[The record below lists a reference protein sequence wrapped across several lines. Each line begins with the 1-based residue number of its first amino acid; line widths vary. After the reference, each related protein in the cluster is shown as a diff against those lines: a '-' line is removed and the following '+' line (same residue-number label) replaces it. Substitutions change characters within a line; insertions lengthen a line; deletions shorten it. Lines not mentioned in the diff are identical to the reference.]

1 MVTEDPYDF
10 RFDCGAT
17 WLNLLATRGRA
28 FGSHPVERLDS
39 VERLAEWLRAS
50 GLAPSREVTH
60 DDLVGAWRLR
70 ECLRTL
76 AFATVQDRTPPTE
89 AIAELVDFLGAD
101 DRVEL
106 TGGDRLRRRPPAGA
120 DGALRRIA
128 VQAVDHLTGVDR
140 DGLKIC
146 PEDDC
151 RGVFTDPAGRRR
163 WCPSPSCASRGR
175 VRAHRA
181 RLAASRDVGAS

>member
-1 MVTEDPYDF
+1 MVTDDPYSF
-10 RFDCGAT
+10 RFDCGTT

-28 FGSHPVERLDS
+28 FSSHPVERLDS
-39 VERLAEWLRAS
+39 AERLAEWLRAS
-50 GLAPSREVTH
+50 ELAPHRGPTH
-60 DDLVGAWRLR
+60 ADLERTWRLR
-70 ECLRTL
+70 ECLRAL
-76 AFATVQDRTPPTE
+76 ALATTQDRTPPDD
-89 AIAELVDFLGAD
+89 AVAELGVFLAAD

-106 TGGDRLRRRPPAGA
+106 TGGDRLRRSPPATVGE
-120 DGALRRIA
+120 ALVRIA
-128 VQAVDHLTGVDR
+128 RQAADHLTGVDR
-140 DGLKIC
+140 AGLKVC

-181 RLAASRDVGAS
+181 RRAAP

>member
-1 MVTEDPYDF
+1 MATDDPHSF
-10 RFDCGAT
+10 RFDCGTT

-28 FGSHPVERLDS
+28 FSSHPVERLDS
-39 VERLAEWLRAS
+39 AERLAEWLRA
-50 GLAPSREVTH
+50 GELTPRRGPTH
-60 DDLVGAWRLR
+60 ADLERAWRLR
-70 ECLRTL
+70 ECLRAL
-76 AFATVQDRTPPTE
+76 ALATTQGRTPPDD
-89 AIAELVDFLGAD
+89 AVAQLGDFLTAD

-106 TGGDRLRRRPPAGA
+106 TGGDRLRRSPPATT
-120 DGALRRIA
+120 DEALVRIA
-128 VQAVDHLTGVDR
+128 RQAADHLTGADR
-140 DGLKIC
+140 DGLKVC

-181 RLAASRDVGAS
+181 RRAAP